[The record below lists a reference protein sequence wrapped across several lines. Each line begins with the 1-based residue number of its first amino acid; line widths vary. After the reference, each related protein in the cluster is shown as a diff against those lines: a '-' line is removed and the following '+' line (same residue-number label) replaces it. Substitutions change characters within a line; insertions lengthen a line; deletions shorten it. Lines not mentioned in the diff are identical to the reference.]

1 MHCAWTALCGER
13 TPDSSGGLNRGVGD
27 PWGGYFPAEV
37 LDWASAGNGAEWDG
51 KCRGAWGA
59 PAGSVLCARVW
70 GRAEVRLLSTTMAFY
85 ISQPKVRQAGF
96 ELPAKD
102 EERQPS
108 PAPAYDPSM
117 YFAHNNFGSPFDAFS
132 NARLKYANGDHSSV
146 DFVDTLSSLIS
157 ESDARNAA
165 NGTPT
170 NGHHFHPQPQPNPFD
185 PHQFPHA
192 ASNHPI
198 LSPTGSAFS
207 PGTHLHHAHH
217 LPASAPAT
225 SHPSFFDSAAHDY
238 AFLRGPPTDRADTP
252 SLASP
257 TTADSP
263 FSQTAPQSSIA
274 PSKRG
279 SGSAASRS
287 RSRGPA
293 AASTSRSR
301 ARKRLSVS
309 SPSPPPSAS
318 SAVLIPSQNAWYI
331 PAHGSQV
338 ENGSFGF
345 TLGSHGTPSSLTMP
359 MAGQSPKS
367 MGAKVSMAEDIAQKQ
382 AQLLSEKRRRR
393 RESHNAVERRR
404 RDNINEKISELS
416 TLIPE
421 CLLSENPAPTK
432 DDVLGAVDEEGTK
445 EGPKA
450 NKGMI
455 LRKSVDYIKYL
466 QQLVRAQASRN
477 RELESQLSQ
486 IRGSDAAPSDPSA
499 SLLSGAGSMGGA
511 TSHLDFDGLLTIP
524 TEDGEDAI
532 MTSDMTS
539 QIIATLEANQDQAPT
554 ASTGQSPSVDGM
566 EDDEEDTGDETERG
580 RQHSRRGR
588 FGYPSLSVGKSAKV
602 EEVDE
607 SALSVA
613 SEKMED

>member
-1 MHCAWTALCGER
+1 
-13 TPDSSGGLNRGVGD
+13 
-27 PWGGYFPAEV
+27 
-37 LDWASAGNGAEWDG
+37 
-51 KCRGAWGA
+51 
-59 PAGSVLCARVW
+59 
-70 GRAEVRLLSTTMAFY
+70 MAFY

-102 EERQPS
+102 EDRQPS
-108 PAPAYDPSM
+108 PGVYITRVSAPGPQLTMLALPPRRRPAPAYDPSM

-132 NARLKYANGDHSSV
+132 NTRLKYGDHPSV
-146 DFVDTLSSLIS
+146 DFADTLASMIS
-157 ESDARNAA
+157 ESDARNAS
-165 NGTPT
+165 NGTPAP
-170 NGHHFHPQPQPNPFD
+170 NGHTAYHAQPQPNPFD

-192 ASNHPI
+192 ANHPI
-198 LSPTGSAFS
+198 LSPTGFS
-207 PGTHLHHAHH
+207 PGGHHLHHPHH

-238 AFLRGPPTDRADTP
+238 SFLRGAPADRADTP

-263 FSQTAPQSSIA
+263 YSQTAPQIATA

-301 ARKRLSVS
+301 ARKRPSIS
-309 SPSPPPSAS
+309 SPSPPPTAS

-331 PAHGSQV
+331 PAHGAHA

-345 TLGSHGTPSSLTMP
+345 ALGGTPSSLTIPMP
-359 MAGQSPKS
+359 GQSPKS
-367 MGAKVSMAEDIAQKQ
+367 LGAKVTMAEDIAQKQ

-421 CLLSENPAPTK
+421 CLLTDGPTPTGGK
-432 DDVLGAVDEEGTK
+432 DDVLGAVDEEGGK

-486 IRGSDAAPSDPSA
+486 YRGADGAPSD
-499 SLLSGAGSMGGA
+499 LAGSLGLGA
-511 TSHLDFDGLLTIP
+511 VNGVDGTIGSVDLGGLLTIP
-524 TEDGEDAI
+524 DEDGDDAV
-532 MTSDMTS
+532 MTSSAVPLSSELSS
-539 QIIATLEANQDQAPT
+539 QILATLEANQERPGAG
-554 ASTGQSPSVDGM
+554 SLGESPSVDGM
-566 EDDEEDTGDETERG
+566 DEEDEDAGEETERG
-580 RQHSRRGR
+580 RQALRRGR
-588 FGYPSLSVGKSAKV
+588 FGYPSQSVGKSAKV

>member
-1 MHCAWTALCGER
+1 MLQF
-13 TPDSSGGLNRGVGD
+13 
-27 PWGGYFPAEV
+27 FPFIE
-37 LDWASAGNGAEWDG
+37 SAYLY
-51 KCRGAWGA
+51 
-59 PAGSVLCARVW
+59 PP
-70 GRAEVRLLSTTMAFY
+70 
-85 ISQPKVRQAGF
+85 Q
-96 ELPAKD
+96 
-102 EERQPS
+102 
-108 PAPAYDPSM
+108 
-117 YFAHNNFGSPFDAFS
+117 
-132 NARLKYANGDHSSV
+132 
-146 DFVDTLSSLIS
+146 IS

-165 NGTPT
+165 NGTPSA
-170 NGHHFHPQPQPNPFD
+170 NGHAAYHAQPQPNPFD

-192 ASNHPI
+192 ANHPI
-198 LSPTGSAFS
+198 LSPTGGAAFS
-207 PGTHLHHAHH
+207 PGGHHLHHPHH
-217 LPASAPAT
+217 LPASAPPS

-238 AFLRGPPTDRADTP
+238 AFLRGAPTDRADTP

-263 FSQTAPQSSIA
+263 YSQTAPQISTA

-301 ARKRLSVS
+301 ARKRPSVS
-309 SPSPPPSAS
+309 SPSPPPTAS

-331 PAHGSQV
+331 PAHGA

-345 TLGSHGTPSSLTMP
+345 ALGSHGTPSSLSMP
-359 MAGQSPKS
+359 MPGQSPKS
-367 MGAKVSMAEDIAQKQ
+367 LGTKVSMAEDIAQKQ

-421 CLLSENPAPTK
+421 CLLSEAPAPAGK
-432 DDVLGAVDEEGTK
+432 DDVLGAVDEEGGK

-486 IRGSDAAPSDPSA
+486 YRGPDGSSSDPAA
-499 SLLSGAGSMGGA
+499 SLLGSIPG
-511 TSHLDFDGLLTIP
+511 LDTTAHVDLGGLLTIP
-524 TEDGEDAI
+524 DNEDGEDIA
-532 MTSDMTS
+532 MTNSPLSQELSS
-539 QIIATLEANQDQAPT
+539 QILATLEANSDRPSVIGYVGESPT
-554 ASTGQSPSVDGM
+554 AEDPMDD
-566 EDDEEDTGDETERG
+566 DDEDAGEETERG
-580 RQHSRRGR
+580 RQALRRGR
-588 FGYPSLSVGKSAKV
+588 FGYPSQSVGKSAKV

>member
-1 MHCAWTALCGER
+1 MLALPPR
-13 TPDSSGGLNRGVGD
+13 R
-27 PWGGYFPAEV
+27 
-37 LDWASAGNGAEWDG
+37 
-51 KCRGAWGA
+51 R
-59 PAGSVLCARVW
+59 
-70 GRAEVRLLSTTMAFY
+70 
-85 ISQPKVRQAGF
+85 
-96 ELPAKD
+96 
-102 EERQPS
+102 

-132 NARLKYANGDHSSV
+132 ARLKYSPDHAPNV
-146 DFVDTLSSLIS
+146 DFADTLASMIS
-157 ESDARNAA
+157 ESDARSAA
-165 NGTPT
+165 NGTPS
-170 NGHHFHPQPQPNPFD
+170 NAHHHPTYHNQPQPNPFD

-207 PGTHLHHAHH
+207 PGGHHTHHGHHYPA
-217 LPASAPAT
+217 PASAPAT

-257 TTADSP
+257 TADSP
-263 FSQTAPQSSIA
+263 FSQTASTVATA

-279 SGSAASRS
+279 SRSGASRS

-318 SAVLIPSQNAWYI
+318 SSVLIPSQNAWYI
-331 PAHGSQV
+331 PTHGGHAD
-338 ENGSFGF
+338 NGSFGF
-345 TLGSHGTPSSLTMP
+345 ALGSHGTPSSLTMP
-359 MAGQSPKS
+359 MAGASPKS
-367 MGAKVSMAEDIAQKQ
+367 LTAKVAMAEDIATKQ

-421 CLLSENPAPTK
+421 CLLTDAPTPATGK
-432 DDVLGAVDEEGTK
+432 DDVLGPVDEEGGK

-486 IRGSDAAPSDPSA
+486 YRGPDEPASDVAA
-499 SLLSGAGSMGGA
+499 LLGLGSIPGVIDSVG
-511 TSHLDFDGLLTIP
+511 HVDFDKLIP
-524 TEDGEDAI
+524 IQDEDGEDMEMSPGAVPFSSEI
-532 MTSDMTS
+532 SS
-539 QIIATLEANQDQAPT
+539 QILATLEASQDRAPT
-554 ASTGQSPSVDGM
+554 LGSNTVESPSVDGM
-566 EDDEEDTGDETERG
+566 DEEDEDASIGDESERG
-580 RQHSRRGR
+580 RQSMRRGR
-588 FGYPSLSVGKSAKV
+588 FGYPSQSVGKSAKV

-607 SALSVA
+607 SALSDA
-613 SEKMED
+613 SGKMED

>member
-1 MHCAWTALCGER
+1 
-13 TPDSSGGLNRGVGD
+13 
-27 PWGGYFPAEV
+27 
-37 LDWASAGNGAEWDG
+37 
-51 KCRGAWGA
+51 
-59 PAGSVLCARVW
+59 
-70 GRAEVRLLSTTMAFY
+70 MAFY

-96 ELPAKD
+96 ELPAKED
-102 EERQPS
+102 DRESPGAYITRIPDLVPQLTMLALAPRRR

-132 NARLKYANGDHSSV
+132 NTRLKYPDAPAV
-146 DFVDTLSSLIS
+146 DFADTLASMIS
-157 ESDARNAA
+157 ESDARNASS
-165 NGTPT
+165 GTPAPNT
-170 NGHHFHPQPQPNPFD
+170 HPAYHAPPQPNPFD

-192 ASNHPI
+192 ANHPI
-198 LSPTGSAFS
+198 LSPTGFS
-207 PGTHLHHAHH
+207 PGGHHVHHPHH

-238 AFLRGPPTDRADTP
+238 SFLRGAPTDRADTP

-263 FSQTAPQSSIA
+263 YSQTAPPIA

-279 SGSAASRS
+279 SRSAASRS

-301 ARKRLSVS
+301 ARKRPSIS
-309 SPSPPPSAS
+309 SPSPPPAAS

-331 PAHGSQV
+331 PAHGAHP
-338 ENGSFGF
+338 ENASFGF
-345 TLGSHGTPSSLTMP
+345 ALGGTPSSLTMP
-359 MAGQSPKS
+359 MPGQSPKS
-367 MGAKVSMAEDIAQKQ
+367 LGAKVSMVEDIAQKQ

-421 CLLSENPAPTK
+421 CLLTDAPTPTTGK
-432 DDVLGAVDEEGTK
+432 DDVLGAVDEEGGK

-486 IRGSDAAPSDPSA
+486 YRGADGAPSDPTG
-499 SLLSGAGSMGGA
+499 LLGLGAVNIDGIVGSVDLG
-511 TSHLDFDGLLTIP
+511 GLLTIP
-524 TEDGEDAI
+524 DEDGDDAI
-532 MTSDMTS
+532 MTTSHLSSELSS
-539 QIIATLEANQDQAPT
+539 QILATLEANPEHPA
-554 ASTGQSPSVDGM
+554 TGSLAESPSVDGM
-566 EDDEEDTGDETERG
+566 DEEDEDAGEETERG
-580 RQHSRRGR
+580 RQALRQGR
-588 FGYPSLSVGKSAKV
+588 FGYPSHSIGKSAKL
-602 EEVDE
+602 EEADE

>member
-1 MHCAWTALCGER
+1 
-13 TPDSSGGLNRGVGD
+13 
-27 PWGGYFPAEV
+27 
-37 LDWASAGNGAEWDG
+37 
-51 KCRGAWGA
+51 
-59 PAGSVLCARVW
+59 
-70 GRAEVRLLSTTMAFY
+70 MAFY

-108 PAPAYDPSM
+108 PAPAPYDPSM

-132 NARLKYANGDHSSV
+132 NSRLKYTGEHPSV
-146 DFVDTLSSLIS
+146 DFADTLASMIS

-165 NGTPT
+165 NGTSS
-170 NGHHFHPQPQPNPFD
+170 NGHAAYHAQPQPNPFD

-192 ASNHPI
+192 ANHPI

-207 PGTHLHHAHH
+207 PGGHHLHHPHH

-238 AFLRGPPTDRADTP
+238 AFLRGAPTDRADTP

-263 FSQTAPQSSIA
+263 FSTTAPQISTA

-301 ARKRLSVS
+301 ARKRPSVS
-309 SPSPPPSAS
+309 SPSPPPTAS
-318 SAVLIPSQNAWYI
+318 SSVLIPSQNAWYI
-331 PAHGSQV
+331 PAHGA

-345 TLGSHGTPSSLTMP
+345 ALGSHGTPSSLSMP

-367 MGAKVSMAEDIAQKQ
+367 LGAKVSMAEDIAQKQ

-421 CLLSENPAPTK
+421 CLLSDAPTPTTGK
-432 DDVLGAVDEEGTK
+432 DDVLGAVDEEGGK

-486 IRGSDAAPSDPSA
+486 YRAPDENSSDPAA
-499 SLLSGAGSMGGA
+499 SLLAVIGAADGSA
-511 TSHLDFDGLLTIP
+511 NSVDLNGLLTIP
-524 TEDGEDAI
+524 NEDGEDTA
-532 MTSDMTS
+532 MSTELSS
-539 QIIATLEANQDQAPT
+539 QILANLEANQDRPAV
-554 ASTGQSPSVDGM
+554 GYVGESPEAGEM
-566 EDDEEDTGDETERG
+566 DEEDEDIMEESERG
-580 RQHSRRGR
+580 RQALRRGR
-588 FGYPSLSVGKSAKV
+588 FGAYPSQSVGKSAKV

>member
-1 MHCAWTALCGER
+1 
-13 TPDSSGGLNRGVGD
+13 
-27 PWGGYFPAEV
+27 
-37 LDWASAGNGAEWDG
+37 
-51 KCRGAWGA
+51 
-59 PAGSVLCARVW
+59 
-70 GRAEVRLLSTTMAFY
+70 MAFY

-96 ELPAKD
+96 ELPNKPD
-102 EERQPS
+102 EERQS

-117 YFAHNNFGSPFDAFS
+117 YFAHNNFGSPFDAF
-132 NARLKYANGDHSSV
+132 NARLKYQSDHAPNV
-146 DFVDTLSSLIS
+146 DFADTLASMIS
-157 ESDARNAA
+157 ESDARTAA
-165 NGTPT
+165 NGTPS
-170 NGHHFHPQPQPNPFD
+170 NAHHHPTYHNQPQPNPFD

-192 ASNHPI
+192 ASGHPI
-198 LSPTGSAFS
+198 LSPTGSGFS
-207 PGTHLHHAHH
+207 PGGHSHHAHH
-217 LPASAPAT
+217 GHHYPAPASAPAT

-263 FSQTAPQSSIA
+263 FSQTAPTIATA

-301 ARKRLSVS
+301 ARKRPSVS
-309 SPSPPPSAS
+309 SPSPPPTAS

-331 PAHGSQV
+331 PTHGGHAD
-338 ENGSFGF
+338 NGSFGF
-345 TLGSHGTPSSLTMP
+345 ALGSHGTPSSLTMP
-359 MAGQSPKS
+359 ISGASPKS
-367 MGAKVSMAEDIAQKQ
+367 LGAKVAMGEDIANKQ

-421 CLLSENPAPTK
+421 CLLTDAPTPAGK
-432 DDVLGAVDEEGTK
+432 DDVLGPVDEEGGK

-477 RELESQLSQ
+477 RELESQLSHY
-486 IRGSDAAPSDPSA
+486 RGPDETGSDATT
-499 SLLSGAGSMGGA
+499 SLGLDALSSLDGNIGAVDLHGLITIPDGDGDDAEMSLSGPLS
-511 TSHLDFDGLLTIP
+511 SEI
-524 TEDGEDAI
+524 
-532 MTSDMTS
+532 SS
-539 QIIATLEANQDQAPT
+539 QILATLEAHHEHSQTMGSIA
-554 ASTGQSPSVDGM
+554 GESPSVDGM
-566 EDDEEDTGDETERG
+566 DEEDEDASVSIGDESERG
-580 RQHSRRGR
+580 RQAMRRGR
-588 FGYPSLSVGKSAKV
+588 FGAYPSQSVGKSAKV

-607 SALSVA
+607 SALSDV
-613 SEKMED
+613 SGKMED